1 MLNAEE
7 IHIIKC
13 FIIKCLKK
21 KIHLRPSVRFYEIDD
36 IKTKLNTR
44 ILIQINWHLMGIIF
58 NGYENIQNLSYLAI
72 TFAFSLS

>member
-13 FIIKCLKK
+13 FIIKCLK

-44 ILIQINWHLMGIIF
+44 ILIHIN
-58 NGYENIQNLSYLAI
+58 
-72 TFAFSLS
+72 

>member
-36 IKTKLNTR
+36 IKTKLNTNK
-44 ILIQINWHLMGIIF
+44 LTS
-58 NGYENIQNLSYLAI
+58 NGNHFQWL
-72 TFAFSLS
+72 